1 MSSKPDRALRAAL
14 AEPWAITA
22 EGLELVLSVA
32 ARENEISVEALEA
45 YRSEHVPTAERLSKR
60 GPVAIIEARG
70 PLFRRANLFTAI
82 SGASSYDIM
91 RRDLQAALDDPSIR
105 SIIVNYDTPGGEVT
119 GVDELAKAIRAGKAI
134 KPIVAYVGGSAAS
147 AGYWLASQS
156 TEIVIAET
164 AILGSIG
171 VRAALQDTS
180 KKDAEAGRVEFISSQ
195 SPGKRTDL
203 STDEGR
209 GRIQRTID
217 ALADVFIA
225 TVAEGRGVKPDDVIA
240 KFGGGDVLIGSA
252 AVAAGMADRLGTF
265 EAVIK
270 ELSGCKP
277 TSQRSDGA
285 ALSTATAYTERTR
298 IQAIL
303 NDPISQDRPKS
314 AHHLAFNTELAADA
328 AISLLQ
334 TLPAETAAD
343 ALKSL
348 PAHIARACHAEGGL
362 VRFDASAGTIAPV
375 EAGRAPAGATL
386 GFSPAPDPF
395 VKADPTAKNRKRWKK
410 VTDDLNA
417 GKSAIH
423 V

>member
-1 MSSKPDRALRAAL
+1 MPATRALRAAL

-22 EGLELVLSVA
+22 EGLELVISVA

-82 SGASSYDIM
+82 SGATSYDIM

-156 TEIVIAET
+156 SEIVIAET

-252 AVAAGMADRLGTF
+252 AVAAGMADRIGNF

-270 ELSGCKP
+270 ELDGRSP
-277 TSQRSDGA
+277 SATSKFRSNTMNEQMIARAEHDA
-285 ALSTATAYTERTR
+285 AVAAARTEGQTAGEKAGATAERAR

-303 NDPISQDRPKS
+303 NLPEAKGREAS
-314 AHHLAFNTELAADA
+314 AMHLAFTTDLSADTAKGVLSGLEASKPEPDNDADIEGQRSHEAA
-328 AISLLQ
+328 
-334 TLPAETAAD
+334 
-343 ALKSL
+343 
-348 PAHIARACHAEGGL
+348 GGL
-362 VRFDASAGTIAPV
+362 VVFDP
-375 EAGRAPAGATL
+375 
-386 GFSPAPDPF
+386 
-395 VKADPTAKNRKRWKK
+395 KADKQPSKAEKTKAAWGEVASK
-410 VTDDLNA
+410 LNA
-417 GKSAIH
+417 RL
-423 V
+423 

>member
-1 MSSKPDRALRAAL
+1 MPATRALRAAL

-32 ARENEISVEALEA
+32 ARENDVSIDALEA
-45 YRSEHVPTAERLSKR
+45 YRAEHVPTAERLTRR
-60 GPVAIIEARG
+60 GSVAMLDVRG
-70 PLFRRANLFTAI
+70 PLVSRANLFTAI
-82 SGASSYDIM
+82 SGATSYDIL

-105 SIIVNYDTPGGEVT
+105 AIVMSYDTPGGSVT
-119 GVDELAKAIRAGKAI
+119 NVDELAKAVRAGKAI

-156 TEIVIAET
+156 TEIVIADT
-164 AILGSIG
+164 ALLGSIG

-180 KKDAEAGRVEFISSQ
+180 KKDAEAGRIEFISSQ

-209 GRIQRTID
+209 ARIQRTID

-252 AVAAGMADRLGTF
+252 AVAAGMADRIGNF

-270 ELSGCKP
+270 ELDGRSP
-277 TSQRSDGA
+277 SATSKFRSNTMNEQMIARAEHDA
-285 ALSTATAYTERTR
+285 AVAAARTEGQTAGEKAGATAERAR

-303 NDPISQDRPKS
+303 NLPEAKGREAS
-314 AHHLAFNTELAADA
+314 AMHLAFTTDLSADTAKGVLSGLEASKPGPDNDADIEGQRSHEAA
-328 AISLLQ
+328 
-334 TLPAETAAD
+334 
-343 ALKSL
+343 
-348 PAHIARACHAEGGL
+348 GGL
-362 VRFDASAGTIAPV
+362 VVFDP
-375 EAGRAPAGATL
+375 
-386 GFSPAPDPF
+386 
-395 VKADPTAKNRKRWKK
+395 KADKQPSKAEKTKAAWGEVASK
-410 VTDDLNA
+410 LNA
-417 GKSAIH
+417 RL
-423 V
+423 

>member
-1 MSSKPDRALRAAL
+1 MPATRALRAAL

-32 ARENEISVEALEA
+32 ARENDVSIDALEA
-45 YRSEHVPTAERLSKR
+45 YRAEHVPTAERLTRR
-60 GPVAIIEARG
+60 GSVAILDVRG
-70 PLFRRANLFTAI
+70 PLVSRANLFTAI
-82 SGASSYDIM
+82 SGATSYDIL

-105 SIIVNYDTPGGEVT
+105 AIVMSYDTPGGSVT
-119 GVDELAKAIRAGKAI
+119 NVDELAKAVRAGKAI

-156 TEIVIAET
+156 TEIVIADT
-164 AILGSIG
+164 ALLGSIG

-180 KKDAEAGRVEFISSQ
+180 KKDAEAGRIEFISSQ

-209 GRIQRTID
+209 ARIQRTID

-252 AVAAGMADRLGTF
+252 AVAAGMADRIGNF

-270 ELSGCKP
+270 ELDGRSP
-277 TSQRSDGA
+277 SATSKFRSNTMNEQMIARAEHDA
-285 ALSTATAYTERTR
+285 AVAAARTEGQTAGEKAGATAERAR

-303 NDPISQDRPKS
+303 NLPEAKGREAS
-314 AHHLAFNTELAADA
+314 AMHLAFTTDLSADTATGVLSGLEASKPGPDNDADIEGQRSHEAA
-328 AISLLQ
+328 
-334 TLPAETAAD
+334 
-343 ALKSL
+343 
-348 PAHIARACHAEGGL
+348 GGL
-362 VRFDASAGTIAPV
+362 VVFDP
-375 EAGRAPAGATL
+375 
-386 GFSPAPDPF
+386 
-395 VKADPTAKNRKRWKK
+395 KADKQPSKAEKTKAAWGEVASK
-410 VTDDLNA
+410 LNA
-417 GKSAIH
+417 RL
-423 V
+423 

>member
-1 MSSKPDRALRAAL
+1 MPATRALRAAL

-32 ARENEISVEALEA
+32 ARENDVSIDALEA
-45 YRSEHVPTAERLSKR
+45 YRAEHVPTAERLTRR
-60 GPVAIIEARG
+60 GSVAILDVRG
-70 PLFRRANLFTAI
+70 PLVSRANLFTAI
-82 SGASSYDIM
+82 SGATSYDIL

-105 SIIVNYDTPGGEVT
+105 AIVMSYDTPGGSVT
-119 GVDELAKAIRAGKAI
+119 NVDELAKAVRAGKAI

-156 TEIVIAET
+156 TEIVIADT
-164 AILGSIG
+164 ALLGSIG

-180 KKDAEAGRVEFISSQ
+180 KKDAEAGRIEFISSQ

-209 GRIQRTID
+209 ARIQRTID

-252 AVAAGMADRLGTF
+252 AVAAGMADRIGNF

-270 ELSGCKP
+270 ELDGRYPST
-277 TSQRSDGA
+277 TSKFRSILMNEQMIARAEHDA
-285 ALSTATAYTERTR
+285 AVAAARTEGQTVGEKAGATAERAR

-303 NDPISQDRPKS
+303 NLPEAKGREAS
-314 AHHLAFNTELAADA
+314 AMHLAFTTDL
-328 AISLLQ
+328 S
-334 TLPAETAAD
+334 AETAKGVLSGLEASKPEPDNDAD
-343 ALKSL
+343 IEGQRSHEAV
-348 PAHIARACHAEGGL
+348 GGL
-362 VRFDASAGTIAPV
+362 VVFDP
-375 EAGRAPAGATL
+375 
-386 GFSPAPDPF
+386 
-395 VKADPTAKNRKRWKK
+395 KADKQPGKAEKTKAAWGE
-410 VTDDLNA
+410 VTSKLNA
-417 GKSAIH
+417 RM
-423 V
+423 

>member
-1 MSSKPDRALRAAL
+1 MPATRALRAAL

-32 ARENEISVEALEA
+32 ARENDVSIDALEA
-45 YRSEHVPTAERLSKR
+45 YRAEHVPTAERLTRR
-60 GPVAIIEARG
+60 GSVAILDVRG
-70 PLFRRANLFTAI
+70 PLVSRANLFTAI
-82 SGASSYDIM
+82 SGATSYDIL

-105 SIIVNYDTPGGEVT
+105 AIVMSYDTPGGSVT
-119 GVDELAKAIRAGKAI
+119 NVDELAKAVRAGKAI

-156 TEIVIAET
+156 TEIVIADT
-164 AILGSIG
+164 ALLGSIG

-180 KKDAEAGRVEFISSQ
+180 KKDAEAGRIEFISSQ

-209 GRIQRTID
+209 ARIQRTID

-252 AVAAGMADRLGTF
+252 AVAAGMADRIGNF

-270 ELSGCKP
+270 ELDGRSP
-277 TSQRSDGA
+277 SATSKFRSNTMNEQMIARAEHDA
-285 ALSTATAYTERTR
+285 AVAAARTEGQTAGEKAGATAERAR

-303 NDPISQDRPKS
+303 NLPEAKGREAS
-314 AHHLAFNTELAADA
+314 AMHLAFTTDLSADTAKGVLSGLEASKPGPDNDADIEGQRSHEAA
-328 AISLLQ
+328 
-334 TLPAETAAD
+334 
-343 ALKSL
+343 
-348 PAHIARACHAEGGL
+348 GGL
-362 VRFDASAGTIAPV
+362 VVFDP
-375 EAGRAPAGATL
+375 
-386 GFSPAPDPF
+386 
-395 VKADPTAKNRKRWKK
+395 KADKQPSKAEKTKAAWGEVASK
-410 VTDDLNA
+410 LNA
-417 GKSAIH
+417 RL
-423 V
+423 

>member
-1 MSSKPDRALRAAL
+1 MPATRALRAAL

-32 ARENEISVEALEA
+32 ARENDVSIDALEA
-45 YRSEHVPTAERLSKR
+45 YRAEHVPTAERLTRR
-60 GPVAIIEARG
+60 GSVAILDVRG
-70 PLFRRANLFTAI
+70 PLVSRANLFTAI
-82 SGASSYDIM
+82 SGATSYDIL

-105 SIIVNYDTPGGEVT
+105 AIVMSYDTPGGSVT
-119 GVDELAKAIRAGKAI
+119 NVDELAKAVRAGKAI

-156 TEIVIAET
+156 TEIVIADT
-164 AILGSIG
+164 ALLGSIG

-180 KKDAEAGRVEFISSQ
+180 KKDAEAGRIEFISSQ

-209 GRIQRTID
+209 ARIQRTID

-252 AVAAGMADRLGTF
+252 AVAAGMADRIGNF

-270 ELSGCKP
+270 ELDGRSP
-277 TSQRSDGA
+277 STTSKFRSNTMNEQMIARADHDA
-285 ALSTATAYTERTR
+285 AVAAARTEGQAAGEKAGATAERAR

-303 NDPISQDRPKS
+303 NLPEAKGREAS
-314 AHHLAFNTELAADA
+314 AMHLAFTTDLSAD
-328 AISLLQ
+328 
-334 TLPAETAAD
+334 TAKGVLSGLVASKPEPEGDAD
-343 ALKSL
+343 EDNQPQGQRSQDA
-348 PAHIARACHAEGGL
+348 PGGL
-362 VRFDASAGTIAPV
+362 VLFDPQGDRPQTSAEKAKSMWSKTIETVNA
-375 EAGRAPAGATL
+375 RS
-386 GFSPAPDPF
+386 GF
-395 VKADPTAKNRKRWKK
+395 
-410 VTDDLNA
+410 
-417 GKSAIH
+417 
-423 V
+423 

>member
-1 MSSKPDRALRAAL
+1 MPATRALRAAL

-32 ARENEISVEALEA
+32 TRENDVSIDALEA
-45 YRSEHVPTAERLSKR
+45 YRAEHVPTAERLTRR
-60 GPVAIIEARG
+60 GSVAILDVRG
-70 PLFRRANLFTAI
+70 PLVSRANLFTAI
-82 SGASSYDIM
+82 SGATSYDIL

-105 SIIVNYDTPGGEVT
+105 AIVMSYDTPGGSVT
-119 GVDELAKAIRAGKAI
+119 NVDELAKAVRAGKAI

-156 TEIVIAET
+156 TEIVIADT
-164 AILGSIG
+164 ALLGSIG

-180 KKDAEAGRVEFISSQ
+180 KKDAEAGRIEFISSQ

-209 GRIQRTID
+209 ARIQRTID

-252 AVAAGMADRLGTF
+252 AVAAGMADRIGNF

-270 ELSGCKP
+270 ELDGRSP
-277 TSQRSDGA
+277 SATSKFRSNTMNEQMIARAEHDA
-285 ALSTATAYTERTR
+285 AVAAARTEGQTAGEKAGATAERAR

-303 NDPISQDRPKS
+303 NLPEAKGREAS
-314 AHHLAFNTELAADA
+314 AMHLAFTTDLSADTAKGVLSGLEASKPEPDNDADIEGQRSHEAA
-328 AISLLQ
+328 
-334 TLPAETAAD
+334 
-343 ALKSL
+343 
-348 PAHIARACHAEGGL
+348 GGL
-362 VRFDASAGTIAPV
+362 VVFDP
-375 EAGRAPAGATL
+375 
-386 GFSPAPDPF
+386 
-395 VKADPTAKNRKRWKK
+395 KADKQPSKAEKTKAAWGEVASK
-410 VTDDLNA
+410 LNA
-417 GKSAIH
+417 RL
-423 V
+423 